1 MICLHYTT
9 PRWVKRSTYQVLLAS
24 HANLFFVVAYC
35 MLHVTQYPHAWHAA
49 CRTCLASQMTSERAA
64 CSMQHQHAI
73 CSMHVPWWW
82 QQSYNPIPG
91 HACTQG
97 HRGSRGGCNGL
108 RPLQTAS
115 APHACMP
122 MARLVGWLVGWLVPC
137 PPGAVVLCRTPGTR
151 GVCCRAGDPL
161 RLPGQPGHRVG
172 RTPTPLQ
179 APLTHRAAVVP
190 PTMLPPEGEHGIRKP
205 LAGTG
210 STLVVPQ
217 CLAPARGEKVT
228 LGARPASQHTRAPP
242 WIRDQHSPTPD

>member
-97 HRGSRGGCNGL
+97 HRRSRGGCNGL

-172 RTPTPLQ
+172 RTPSPITGAPHQPSCCGLPYHAATQRCSTALGKPPRGPVLPRCTTPEFCN
-179 APLTHRAAVVP
+179 V
-190 PTMLPPEGEHGIRKP
+190 E
-205 LAGTG
+205 
-210 STLVVPQ
+210 
-217 CLAPARGEKVT
+217 EK
-228 LGARPASQHTRAPP
+228 R
-242 WIRDQHSPTPD
+242 